1 MKSAF
6 HQLLDKIRNAT
17 ADTNSTDK
25 GQRFEALMQ
34 RFFQQHPMYK
44 ERFSEVVLWSNWPYR
59 GSHGDIGVDLVAKES
74 SNDCYVAIQCKCYED
89 NHVLSDRDVKTFFG
103 ALNMEWKTDNGEHDR
118 FSGGIVVAT
127 CYHWSDTLLNV
138 LHRQAIP
145 CQKIGLADLEG
156 YENVDWD
163 ALQKGKIIDIPKNEP
178 RERQKEAIKAVT
190 EAFSSG
196 TERGKLIMACGTGKT
211 FTALRLT
218 EEYTHGK
225 GCVLFLAPSIALVS
239 QSLREWMCQTTCKL
253 HPIAVCS
260 DAQVGRID
268 ELHDLAASD
277 LPSPATTNPD
287 AIAAN
292 YRRFKDTHL
301 NVIFSTYQS
310 LDKVCAAQAAGALP
324 EFDLTICDEAHRT
337 AGASLLSEDGEK
349 RETDYRRVH
358 DQKYLQSKKRLYMT
372 ATPKVYGDAVHEKA
386 KQTQGVLLAD
396 MNDETIFGEELYS
409 LPFSVAV
416 REQLLT
422 DYKVLVLCVDE
433 DYVRDLMHERLAK
446 KDNGQFELEDAVKLV
461 GCYNGLRKKM
471 ISGSSPYPII
481 VDNPLTLDEDAPLN
495 PEREDTHEDDFRI
508 SDPAPMLRA
517 VSFAGRIADSEK
529 YAKLWAN
536 VVEAIK
542 KEEED
547 DAEAAFLPSVMEHV
561 DGTMHMGE
569 RERLLH
575 WLKEPTNGES
585 RVLTNAQCLSEGV
598 DVPALDAIMFLA
610 PKKSQI
616 DIVQSVGR
624 VMRRDP
630 SGNKQFGYII
640 IPIGIARDADA
651 AAMLDK
657 DERFKVVWQILQAL
671 RSHDDRFAAEIN
683 ALDFNKRTSKHV
695 DVVGVTGKK
704 RGRRNG
710 DGIEGEG
717 KDNES
722 GGTEAVDGTPKQGT
736 LDLIFSQT
744 VGKAKEAIFT
754 KMVQR
759 CGDKP
764 YWEKWA
770 KDIAAIAE
778 RQQKAID
785 ELSKNPEHAARFEE
799 FVNGLKENIRPDI
812 TMADAVEM
820 LSMQLVSRPVFNA
833 LFGEYEFAEKNPVSQ
848 TMNSMLD
855 FVEEKAEQND
865 SKALRK
871 FYEDVK
877 DRAAA
882 ITTTTG
888 RQEVI
893 KELYENFFKTAF
905 KKLTD
910 KLGIVYTPIEVVDFI
925 LHSVHKVLQT
935 EFGQEAGLGA
945 EGVRILDPFTG
956 TGTFIV
962 RAIQSGLIKRSDLPR
977 KYREELFASEIVLL
991 AYYIACINI
1000 EVAYHG
1006 AVGQQDYEPFEGIAL
1021 TDTFMM
1027 HENSANDKDLFK
1039 QFEENGERVKRLCA
1053 QDIRVIIGN
1062 PPYSVGQKSAND
1074 NNQNTKY
1081 PKLDARIAETYV
1093 ARSKAT
1099 NKNSL
1104 YDSYIRAFRWGSDC
1118 IKGDGVLAFVSNG
1131 AYIDNNSM
1139 VGFRK
1144 SLMDEFSAIY
1154 CFNLRGNQ
1162 RTSGELSRKEGGKIF
1177 GSGSRTPIAIIVL
1190 VKKSDS
1196 KAGQQATLY
1205 YHDIGDYLSRE
1216 DKLRIIKEANDISGL
1231 PWETLVPDEH
1241 GDWVNH
1247 RTAGYEQFTTI
1258 GDKETKGKADSHAL
1272 FQIFSR
1278 GIATARDA
1286 WAYHFSKAAL
1296 EKNIKTSI
1304 DFFNGQHEKVIEAMK
1319 KGEPHE
1325 LDMDAT
1331 KFSWGR
1337 QQRKDV
1343 EKRPYSYS
1351 SYHVYVAMYRPY
1363 CKRYGYFHKDM
1374 NDMQYQML
1382 KFFPTPAHKNIVI
1395 TIPGAGGTKAMMP
1408 LISDSICDL
1417 HMNGDSQC
1425 FPLYWYE
1432 KREERAAD
1440 GMMQGMIDLGMEES
1454 QGDYIRKDG
1463 ITDYALKDFR
1473 RAYGDPKIG
1482 KVDIFYYVY
1491 GLLHSEAYR
1500 TQYENDLKKELP
1512 RIPHVKKFWEFS
1524 KAGRKLAALHQSYE
1538 TVKCYPVT
1546 EESKGDFRIE
1556 DKMSF
1561 PKKGVKDIII
1571 YNSSTTIRDI
1581 PKEAYE
1587 YVVNGKSAIEWIM
1600 ERYAVT
1606 TDKDSGIVNDPNL
1619 WCDEH
1624 NNPRYIID
1632 LLKRVITVS
1641 VETVKIIKSL
1651 PKMEIL

>member
-34 RFFQQHPMYK
+34 RFFLQHPMYN

-74 SNDCYVAIQCKCYED
+74 SNDRYVAIQCKCYED

-103 ALNMEWKTDNGEHDR
+103 ALNMEWKTDNGEHDT

-145 CQKIGLADLEG
+145 CQKIGLADLES

-190 EAFSSG
+190 ESFNGG

-337 AGASLLSEDGEK
+337 AGASLLGEDGEK

-358 DQKYLQSKKRLYMT
+358 DQKYLKSKKRLYMT

-471 ISGSSPYPII
+471 ISGTSPYPII
-481 VDNPLTLDEDAPLN
+481 EDNPLTLDEDAPLN

-640 IPIGIARDADA
+640 IPIGIPRDADA

-657 DERFKVVWQILQAL
+657 DERFKIVWQILQAL

-695 DVVGVTGKK
+695 DVAGVTGKK

-710 DGIEGEG
+710 DGIEEQG

-785 ELSKNPEHAARFEE
+785 ELSKTPEHAARFEE

-888 RQEVI
+888 RQAVI

-1062 PPYSVGQKSAND
+1062 PPYSAGQRSAND

-1081 PKLDARIAETYV
+1081 PTLDGRIEATY
-1093 ARSKAT
+1093 AAKSTAGLK
-1099 NKNSL
+1099 KGL
-1104 YDSYIRAFRWGSDC
+1104 YDSYIRAFRWSSDC
-1118 IKGDGVLAFVSNG
+1118 IGDEGVVAFVTNG
-1131 AYIDNNSM
+1131 SFIDKNVM
-1139 VGFRK
+1139 QGFRM
-1144 SLMDEFSAIY
+1144 SLMKEFSNVY
-1154 CFNLRGNQ
+1154 CLNLRGFIRGKNG
-1162 RTSGELSRKEGGKIF
+1162 TAAKKEGGNIF
-1177 GSGSRTPIAIIVL
+1177 DILTGVCITIL
-1190 VKKSDS
+1190 VKKSTH
-1196 KAGQQATLY
+1196 KGGANLHY
-1205 YHDIGDYLSRE
+1205 FDIGDYKSKRE
-1216 DKLRIIKEANDISGL
+1216 KLDALKAASDISGIQ
-1231 PWETLVPDEH
+1231 WEHIMPDVY
-1241 GDWVNH
+1241 GDWINN
-1247 RTAGYEQFTTI
+1247 RSNEYSGYI
-1258 GDKETKGKADSHAL
+1258 SLGDKKNKTASSQAL
-1272 FQIFSR
+1272 FSAFSL
-1278 GIATARDA
+1278 GVATNRDA
-1286 WAYHFSKAAL
+1286 WTYNYSSKSLKYNMEQLISSYNDYVRGYAQLDEKPDVADYVDDGKKSVKWTRSLRSDVKKGKIASFTDRDVRIAAYRPFSKQYLYHAPQ
-1296 EKNIKTSI
+1296 
-1304 DFFNGQHEKVIEAMK
+1304 FNEAP
-1319 KGEPHE
+1319 G
-1325 LDMDAT
+1325 L
-1331 KFSWGR
+1331 SR
-1337 QQRKDV
+1337 
-1343 EKRPYSYS
+1343 
-1351 SYHVYVAMYRPY
+1351 
-1363 CKRYGYFHKDM
+1363 
-1374 NDMQYQML
+1374 
-1382 KFFPTPAHKNIVI
+1382 KFFPSDLHHNELIVI
-1395 TIPGAGGTKAMMP
+1395 PGGGARKDFSALMFDV
-1408 LISDSICDL
+1408 ISDL
-1417 HMNGDSQC
+1417 NMLEAGAQC

-1432 KREERAAD
+1432 KRENRAID
-1440 GMMQGMIDLGMEES
+1440 GMMQGVMDLGLEES

-1482 KVDIFYYVY
+1482 KEDIFYYVY
-1491 GLLHSEAYR
+1491 GLLHGEEYR
-1500 TQYENDLKKELP
+1500 TQFENDLKKELP

-1524 KAGRKLAALHQSYE
+1524 KAGRKLAALHLNYE
-1538 TVKCYPVT
+1538 TVEPYPVT
-1546 EESKGDFRIE
+1546 EESKGNFRIE
-1556 DKMSF
+1556 DKMRF
-1561 PKKGVKDIII
+1561 PKKGIKDIIV
-1571 YNSSTTIRDI
+1571 YNSSTIIRDI

-1641 VETVKIIKSL
+1641 VETVKIVKSL